1 MRIPIIALRVL
12 DQDRALKF
20 YTETL
25 GFSVTEDM
33 DFGGQMRW
41 ITVSP
46 PGAPEQEVL
55 LERVGPPIVD
65 QDTADQIDA
74 LIARG
79 VGGTLFLQVD
89 DCRRTCDE
97 LVANTVLLYEE
108 ARQTRLATKDS
119 KGWIYTRSGAVK
131 VPGKTASGYCL
142 IVPPNYVSTGLPD
155 YPIIS
160 RGQPLCKNDIQ

>member
-25 GFSVTEDM
+25 GFTVTEDM
-33 DFGGQMRW
+33 DFGGHMRW

-46 PGAPEQEVL
+46 PGDPKQEVL

-65 QDTADQIDA
+65 QETADQIDA

-89 DCRRTCDE
+89 DCRKTFDE
-97 LVANTVLLYEE
+97 LVAKGVEVIQEPMERFYGID
-108 ARQTRLATKDS
+108 AAFRDDS
-119 KGWIYTRSGAVK
+119 GNHIRMTQRVETDIPAPESAVN
-131 VPGKTASGYCL
+131 G
-142 IVPPNYVSTGLPD
+142 
-155 YPIIS
+155 
-160 RGQPLCKNDIQ
+160 